1 MDRGLQGEMGR
12 RMGVSTNAPSRNGW
26 LFFHGQVPTDN
37 SPSPS
42 TVWFVRCGGVNRE
55 APAQA
60 ELRPTA
66 PGVGFTF
73 NLWFQVRF
81 R

>member
-1 MDRGLQGEMGR
+1 MDRRLKGEMGR
-12 RMGVSTNAPSRNGW
+12 RMGVPANEPSMNGS
-26 LFFHGQVPTDN
+26 LFFHGQLPTDN

-66 PGVGFTF
+66 PGAVFTF